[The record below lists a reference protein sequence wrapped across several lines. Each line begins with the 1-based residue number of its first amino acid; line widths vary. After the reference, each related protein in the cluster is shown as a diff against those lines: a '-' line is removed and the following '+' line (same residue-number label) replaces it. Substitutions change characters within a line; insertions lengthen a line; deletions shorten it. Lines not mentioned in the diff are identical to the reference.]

1 LWLFLGLCDEICTL
15 AIKIYKPGFNSVYW
29 HGQGELLHILVA
41 FRHLVVVLEFCIL
54 VIELNQLDDV
64 GKLVLLHADIQKVDV
79 QSDVDVLPHWVKAQI
94 AGELDRLE
102 EIAIAILKDL
112 FLAWTEQLFKS
123 LLPQFIGCQLPNKLD
138 IVRLIV
144 EAKFRD
150 VENLV

>member
-1 LWLFLGLCDEICTL
+1 MWLLLGLCDEVCTL
-15 AIKIYKPGFNSVYW
+15 AVKINKSGFDSVYW
-29 HGQGELLHILVA
+29 HGQGELLNILDA

-64 GKLVLLHADIQKVDV
+64 GKLVLLHADVQKVDV

-123 LLPQFIGCQLPNKLD
+123 LLPQFIGFQFPNKLD
-138 IVRLIV
+138 IVRLVV
-144 EAKFRD
+144 EA
-150 VENLV
+150 

>member
-1 LWLFLGLCDEICTL
+1 LWLLLGLCDEVCTL
-15 AIKIYKPGFNSVYW
+15 AVKINKSGFDSVYW
-29 HGQGELLHILVA
+29 HGQGELLNILDA

-64 GKLVLLHADIQKVDV
+64 GKLVLLHADVQKVDV

-123 LLPQFIGCQLPNKLD
+123 LLPQFIGFQFPNKLD
-138 IVRLIV
+138 IVRLVV
-144 EAKFRD
+144 EA
-150 VENLV
+150 